1 MISAQVTLKRGS
13 IVLVQRDP
21 TVGHEQ
27 RGIRPCIVVSSS
39 EVIDAQRFPLI
50 AVVPL
55 TTTPGVGVLYPPL
68 NPGAEGLNRRSYAM
82 IDKARTIDKR
92 RIYRVFG
99 TIRPEELDAVDEG
112 LRLFLGLS

>member
-1 MISAQVTLKRGS
+1 LIAATLRRGS
-13 IVLVQRDP
+13 IVLVQLDP

-27 RGIRPCIVVSSS
+27 RGTRPCIVVSSS
-39 EVIDAQRFPLI
+39 DVIDAQRFPLI

-55 TTTPGVGVLYPPL
+55 TTTAGVGVLYPPL
-68 NPGAEGLNRRSYAM
+68 SPGTEGLNRGSYAM
-82 IDKARTIDKR
+82 IDQVRTIDKR

-99 TIRPEELDAVDEG
+99 TIRTEELEAIDEG